1 MSDKHHPKKRFGQNF
16 LIDEAIIKRIINSI
30 QPTHEDALIE
40 IGPGFG
46 ALTNKLLLAQ
56 PALAII
62 EIDNDLVAFWH
73 EKMKIHRQLQIHHQ
87 DVLTVDFKALALT
100 AAHSLRIVGNLPYNI
115 SSPLLFHLFSFD
127 DVIHDMCFMLQKEVV
142 DRLCATPNSKTYG
155 RLSIM
160 AQYYCDIYKLFEVPN
175 TAFKPAPKVT
185 SAICRLIPKKASAR
199 YPIDPVKLAECV
211 RLAFTMRR
219 KTLPN
224 ALKGLITLEQI
235 TSLGLD
241 PKLRPENLSLLD
253 FCHLAEL
260 T

>member
-16 LIDEAIIKRIINSI
+16 LIDETVIHRIISCI
-30 QPTHEDALIE
+30 QPTNQDALIE

-46 ALTNKLLLAQ
+46 ALTHKLLIAQ
-56 PALAII
+56 PALSII
-62 EIDNDLVAFWH
+62 EIDNDLVKFWH
-73 EKMKIHRQLQIHHQ
+73 GQTKTHTQLHIHHQ
-87 DVLTVDFKALALT
+87 DVLTVDFKSLAT
-100 AAHSLRIVGNLPYNI
+100 IAAKPLRIVGNLPYNI

-175 TAFKPAPKVT
+175 TAFKPAPAVT
-185 SAICRLIPKKASAR
+185 SAICRLIPKKAHAR

-224 ALKGLITLEQI
+224 ALKGLVTVEQI
-235 TSLGLD
+235 ISLGLD